1 MTERE
6 PFFEALAAEQDA
18 IRGRSSAKARL
29 LERIDALPP
38 PRANAASRRVPW
50 ALAAAAACVMVVSG
64 VWFVT
69 RERPLEVRVGSS
81 ARQALVGA
89 WLGAPDDEP
98 LRLEFSDGTRIELGP
113 RARARVRQVR
123 SDGAHLELGAGR
135 MRLHVTP
142 RRGAHWRLD
151 VGPFGV
157 QVTGTQFDVSYS
169 KSDDHF
175 ELTLEEGEV
184 ILHGCVFG
192 GGRKLAPGQTVR
204 ASCRTPSLEI
214 GYGRASAAP
223 PPNAPLDAPVTTT
236 AEPNARPTEVPKR
249 TETSPSEPKSAS
261 AEELLLL
268 ADAARR
274 TGGSARAAEAL
285 RDVRAR
291 FPGSRAAALAAFKL
305 GRLEFDGNGAYG
317 RAAEWFQTYLR
328 EDPGGPMTREALGRL
343 LESFERAGARAR
355 AKEFA
360 LRYRREYP
368 SGPHAELAAR
378 IAASP

>member
-1 MTERE
+1 MSERQ
-6 PFFEALAAEQDA
+6 PFFEAIASEQDA
-18 IRGRSSAKARL
+18 LRGRSGAKTRL
-29 LERIDALPP
+29 LARIDALPP
-38 PRANAASRRVPW
+38 PRSNAARRRLSW
-50 ALAAAAACVMVVSG
+50 ALAAAAACAMAAAG
-64 VWFVT
+64 IWFST
-69 RERPLEVRVGSS
+69 RERPLELRVGGS
-81 ARQALVGA
+81 AAQALVGA

-98 LRLEFSDGTRIELGP
+98 LPLEFSDGTRIELEP
-113 RARARVRQVR
+113 RARARVRDVR
-123 SDGAHLELGAGR
+123 ADGAHLELDAGR
-135 MRLHVTP
+135 MHLDVTP
-142 RRGAHWRLD
+142 RQGARWQLD

-157 QVTGTQFDVSYS
+157 QVTGTRFNVSYS
-169 KSDDHF
+169 KNDDRF

-192 GGRKLAPGQTVR
+192 SGRRLAPGQTVR
-204 ASCRTPSLEI
+204 ASCREPSLEI
-214 GYGRASAAP
+214 GYSRVSAIPTPKTPEMAPVPPAAAPSARLLEVGTGDEPSPRAAKAASA
-223 PPNAPLDAPVTTT
+223 D
-236 AEPNARPTEVPKR
+236 
-249 TETSPSEPKSAS
+249 
-261 AEELLLL
+261 ELLAL

-274 TGGSARAAEAL
+274 AGGSARASEAL
-285 RDVRAR
+285 RDVRSR